1 MLYNKYIVIDIS
13 FSLADNVPR
22 YVKDLHI
29 PNPLTDE
36 HKFCNDLLHEPI
48 QAMYLLVSPEQLRQY
63 YLSQRI
69 LRWKLQC
76 KVNTILTNVQKF
88 SDKECKDGNVMNIVK
103 YTTSDIKSFQAGDV
117 KRIENTLEYV
127 NHFKL
132 KSLTKCKDSLKSY
145 RSGLFNHDHD
155 INSSLKQMSLIFM
168 TMLWK
173 NLKSQSTKLKK
184 NVSKLL
190 TVLTELKRVHF
201 QIDITEKEEKRAI
214 KRKRD
219 NSPRNQKEKKKRLL
233 EKCVDVLGLILD
245 PKNPEIEQ
253 YLAREQYDAIQITG
267 ENIITDPSKL
277 RPRFH
282 SKALEHLLEKKI
294 FVDGGEDKVKVMI
307 TNLANTQKETESK
320 NKEKLEIKKKKLEDA
335 KKQSIITTFFHEK

>member
-1 MLYNKYIVIDIS
+1 M
-13 FSLADNVPR
+13 
-22 YVKDLHI
+22 KDLHI

-36 HKFCNDLLHEPI
+36 HKFYNDLLHELI
-48 QAMYLLVSPEQLRQY
+48 QAMYLLVSPEQFRQY

-76 KVNTILTNVQKF
+76 KLNTILTNVQKF

-155 INSSLKQMSLIFM
+155 IKF
-168 TMLWK
+168 LWTA
-173 NLKSQSTKLKK
+173 NELNFYDSALEKLTEPEHQIEKI
-184 NVSKLL
+184 VSELL

-219 NSPRNQKEKKKRLL
+219 NSQKDQKEKKKRLL

-245 PKNPEIEQ
+245 PKNPEIGQ
-253 YLAREQYDAIQITG
+253 YLVREQYDAIQITG

-282 SKALEHLLEKKI
+282 LKALEHLLEKKI
-294 FVDGGEDKVKVMI
+294 FFDGGEGKVKVMI

-335 KKQSIITTFFHEK
+335 KRQSIITKFFHEK